1 MHELLKTTDPT
12 LVSAATAYLKAEG
25 IEAFVFDVHMSV
37 MEGSIGI
44 FPRRVMVR
52 EEDAAR
58 AREVMR
64 LLEIDTVEEK

>member
-1 MHELLKTTDPT
+1 MHELVKTTDPII
-12 LVSAATAYLKAEG
+12 VSAATAYLKAEG

-37 MEGSIGI
+37 MEGGIGA

-52 EEDAAR
+52 EEDAYR

-64 LLEIDTVEEK
+64 LVEIDTVEEK